1 MIEKLNGINYKSTFI
16 VNVHTF
22 FCLYDNSHL
31 YLFFHLLNKF
41 HEHAHFLTV
50 HSGFRSFFF
59 FSFPFLVLH
68 VFFQEIYNF
77 RRITTSTLLFI
88 FRGLNRF
95 LFFVIIVV
103 DLINFFIVND
113 NFINLSFVTRTSI

>member
-31 YLFFHLLNKF
+31 YLFFHLLNMSMNMLIF
-41 HEHAHFLTV
+41 
-50 HSGFRSFFF
+50 SWCFRA
-59 FSFPFLVLH
+59 FSVFSSSLSLFLVLH
-68 VFFQEIYNF
+68 VFFKEIYNF

-103 DLINFFIVND
+103 DLINFVIVND